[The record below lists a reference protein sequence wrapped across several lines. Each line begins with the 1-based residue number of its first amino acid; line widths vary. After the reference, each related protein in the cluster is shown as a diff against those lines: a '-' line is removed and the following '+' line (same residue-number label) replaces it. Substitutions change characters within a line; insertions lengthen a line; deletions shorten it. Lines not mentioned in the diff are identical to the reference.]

1 MKTVTLKKNFE
12 FKRVYKY
19 GRSIVNRY
27 IVVYYMKNK
36 KDYNRIGITVSKKVG
51 KSVTRNRVRRLIKES
66 LLQIE
71 ENLVKGYDI
80 VIIARVMANDASYG
94 TIKKSISKTFSVLFK
109 K

>member
-36 KDYNRIGITVSKKVG
+36 KNYNRIGITVSKKVG
-51 KSVTRNRVRRLIKES
+51 NSVTRNRVRRLIKES

-71 ENLVKGYDI
+71 ENLVNGYDI
-80 VIIARVMANDASYG
+80 VIIARVMSNGVSYD
-94 TIKKSISKTFSVLFK
+94 TIKKSVSKTFSILFK